1 MKKSQVPCQAI
12 YNKLFADDIP
22 QGISS
27 LNQFFNM

>member
-12 YNKLFADDIP
+12 YNKLLVDDIT
-22 QGISS
+22 QGISC